1 VYTGNLR
8 FMMLDPNPKTQP
20 TSRQL
25 VELIHCEDSIYLKY
39 IKRHARR
46 KCSGAPMSHNNLPLH
61 SIFKPDSKYSFPQ
74 PLEAV
79 FVENFNDDWEAQS
92 GVG

>member
-1 VYTGNLR
+1 
-8 FMMLDPNPKTQP
+8 
-20 TSRQL
+20 
-25 VELIHCEDSIYLKY
+25 
-39 IKRHARR
+39 
-46 KCSGAPMSHNNLPLH
+46 MSHNNLPLH